1 MMRQKMFEQ
10 MNVVARGEDPKCTLR
25 KGVAPEV
32 QELPH
37 PNALTRGGSE
47 SRDVRFPFLAG
58 QPPEIA
64 EIYRK
69 VKETWLDSSEPMP
82 ANIQD
87 QGLSLSGTA
96 SRE

>member
-1 MMRQKMFEQ
+1 

-25 KGVAPEV
+25 KGVAPEI

-37 PNALTRGGSE
+37 PNAVTRGGSE

-69 VKETWLDSSEPMP
+69 VKETWFDSSIPMP